1 MFACRARDYSA
12 PVNFIS
18 AGLKKAAAEEAE
30 LQDSDDEEK
39 PVTQDEF
46 PKDFGPKKLKTVA
59 SSSKDR
65 DLSNI
70 LGRSSQPKHLLASRG
85 PGGAQLEAGCVGFS
99 LCWFLRGVKCS
110 VQSVSCL
117 THITDIFSV
126 YMMLF
131 LVPCDCWPFSHPPRF
146 LSKIFLPFLLP
157 STKH

>member
-70 LGRSSQPKHLLASRG
+70 LGRSSQPKHLLASWG
-85 PGGAQLEAGCVGFS
+85 LGGSAGGRLCGFLLVVLVSARCEVFGAVRFLPNTHHRHIFS
-99 LCWFLRGVKCS
+99 L
-110 VQSVSCL
+110 
-117 THITDIFSV
+117 HDA
-126 YMMLF
+126 
-131 LVPCDCWPFSHPPRF
+131 F
-146 LSKIFLPFLLP
+146 LSAL
-157 STKH
+157 